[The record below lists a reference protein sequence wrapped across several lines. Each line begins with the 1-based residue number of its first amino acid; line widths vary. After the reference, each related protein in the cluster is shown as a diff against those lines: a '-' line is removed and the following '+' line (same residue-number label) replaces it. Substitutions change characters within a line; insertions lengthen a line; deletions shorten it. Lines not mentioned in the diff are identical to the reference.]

1 MPVTWSDVTRLLR
14 AEPSAVREPGKRTW
28 KVDAKLVAWERPL
41 RKTDLEH
48 LGAAA
53 PTGDI
58 LGVYVPLEVKDEL
71 VASGKHGYFT
81 TPHFNGYAAILVAMT
96 TMNITELKR
105 LLAFAC
111 MARASAETS
120 RRKPG
125 TKRAR
130 GRRASA

>member
-1 MPVTWSDVTRLLR
+1 M
-14 AEPSAVREPGKRTW
+14 
-28 KVDAKLVAWERPL
+28 DAKLVAWERPL
-41 RKTDLEH
+41 RKSDLEH

-81 TPHFNGYAAILVAMT
+81 TPHFNGYAAILVAMK

-111 MARASAETS
+111 VARAARPPKA
-120 RRKPG
+120 RRATRG
-125 TKRAR
+125 RAR
-130 GRRASA
+130 GNRHGSKAAKA